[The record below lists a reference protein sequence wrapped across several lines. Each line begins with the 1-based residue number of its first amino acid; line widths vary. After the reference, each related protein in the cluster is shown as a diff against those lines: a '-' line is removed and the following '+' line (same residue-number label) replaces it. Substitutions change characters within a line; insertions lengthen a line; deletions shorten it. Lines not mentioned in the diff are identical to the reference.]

1 MSAYAELRYAEDQLA
16 AWDAEF
22 GEVFDWY
29 AGYLE
34 ANADSIAEFA
44 SERAAFGDGP
54 PGSAARE
61 AAYRKIEA
69 RWQRLSN
76 ERARLAEAVGSSRW
90 DVNAEAAAD
99 AAYDEAADFPF

>member
-1 MSAYAELRYAEDQLA
+1 MSAYAELHYAERKLA
-16 AWDAEF
+16 EWDADQ
-22 GEVFDWY
+22 GEALDWF

-34 ANADSIAEFA
+34 ANADSMAEFA

-69 RWQRLSN
+69 RWRKLAD
-76 ERARLAEAVGSSRW
+76 ERAKLVEAVNYSW
-90 DVNAEAAAD
+90 HDVNAEAAAD
-99 AAYDEAADFPF
+99 AAYDESQAPF